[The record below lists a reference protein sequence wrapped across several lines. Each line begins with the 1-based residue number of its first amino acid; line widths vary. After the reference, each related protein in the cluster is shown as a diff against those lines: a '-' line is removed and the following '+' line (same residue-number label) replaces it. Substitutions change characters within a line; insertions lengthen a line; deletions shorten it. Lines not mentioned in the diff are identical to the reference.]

1 MLRRTSLYV
10 VLVLQR
16 KLRSF
21 FATTPLLYARLDP
34 EAPTS
39 EYLEQAPA
47 RTIGTGAVLD
57 REVWQPSLGTDL
69 SLVLEQPPSATQET
83 AAAVCKLPQPPY
95 PKPQTPLYAA
105 SPFSI
110 LQSPLDL
117 RQPPTSPPTI
127 NHELRRQP
135 DVLGQPS
142 DPLRYCPLQ
151 RECNRPITVA
161 RSIYKCPS
169 HCSFKLHAPKS

>member
-83 AAAVCKLPQPPY
+83 AAAVCKLPPAALS
-95 PKPQTPLYAA
+95 QTSNTALR
-105 SPFSI
+105 SFSI
-110 LQSPLDL
+110 FDSPISS
-117 RQPPTSPPTI
+117 RPASATNITANHQPRIASTA
-127 NHELRRQP
+127 RRPGPAQ
-135 DVLGQPS
+135 
-142 DPLRYCPLQ
+142 
-151 RECNRPITVA
+151 
-161 RSIYKCPS
+161 
-169 HCSFKLHAPKS
+169 